1 MRVSSLFLI
10 FKLLF
15 EIFVLTVI
23 LEIIVSYI
31 LGVRNKKNIL
41 TIIFVNFVTNV
52 TANVM
57 TIYLKPS
64 NSQIIIF
71 EIIIIAIEG
80 FMYWKLFFNED
91 KFLLNCISCK
101 WIRFCF
107 FSLIVNLTSFLFGKI
122 FFN

>member
-1 MRVSSLFLI
+1 MGASSLFLI

-80 FMYWKLFFNED
+80 LMYGKLFLNED
-91 KFLLNCISCK
+91 RFLLNCISCK
-101 WIRFCF
+101 RIRFCF